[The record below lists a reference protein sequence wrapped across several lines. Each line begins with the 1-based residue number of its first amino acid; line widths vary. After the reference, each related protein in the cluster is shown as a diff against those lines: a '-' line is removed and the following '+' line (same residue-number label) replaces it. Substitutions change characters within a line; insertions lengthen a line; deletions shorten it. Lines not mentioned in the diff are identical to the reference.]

1 MRTLIVD
8 DEPLARD
15 GMRLALD
22 AESDVEIVGE
32 CASATETREAI
43 AALRPDLVFLD
54 ISLPDESG
62 VAVAAQLDPATA
74 PLVVFVTAYEAHAV
88 RAFELHAVDYV
99 LKPLQPA
106 RLAAAVARVR
116 ATLAARARDAAHVRL
131 AAALAELT
139 RGAGT
144 APAVPASAANP
155 PAPLDRVTV
164 RIGRRMV
171 VVRLAD
177 VEWIA
182 ADGDYVRLH
191 GAGGAPLLRA
201 TLSDLADRVDPR
213 RFLRVHRSAMVNV
226 DAVRGMQL
234 EEHGDYALVLRSGTK
249 VRVGRAHRPAVLAAF
264 GAVLP
269 PP

>member
-1 MRTLIVD
+1 MRALIVD
-8 DEPLARD
+8 DEPLARE
-15 GMRLALD
+15 GMRLAL
-22 AESDVEIVGE
+22 ASEPDVEIVGE
-32 CASATETREAI
+32 CESAGDAATAI
-43 AALRPDLVFLD
+43 AAERPDLVFLD
-54 ISLPDESG
+54 VSLPDESG
-62 VAVAAQLDPATA
+62 VALAARLDPAVA

-88 RAFELHAVDYV
+88 RAFELHALDYV
-99 LKPLQPA
+99 LKPVQPA

-177 VEWIA
+177 VERWR
-182 ADGDYVRLH
+182 G
-191 GAGGAPLLRA
+191 
-201 TLSDLADRVDPR
+201 
-213 RFLRVHRSAMVNV
+213 NV
-226 DAVRGMQL
+226 FAER
-234 EEHGDYALVLRSGTK
+234 
-249 VRVGRAHRPAVLAAF
+249 
-264 GAVLP
+264 
-269 PP
+269 